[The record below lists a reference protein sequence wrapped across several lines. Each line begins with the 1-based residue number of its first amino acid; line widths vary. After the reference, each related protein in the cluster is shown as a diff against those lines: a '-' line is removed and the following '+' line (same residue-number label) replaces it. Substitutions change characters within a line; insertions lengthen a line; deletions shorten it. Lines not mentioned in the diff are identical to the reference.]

1 MQKRGARRTLARK
14 KGWGCRRTPDRPVR
28 LENVSLR
35 NLLAAVLASRPA
47 QPLRPLPGSSLPQAQ
62 ATARE
67 KWRSDLRHPVRLP
80 NVLQRQ
86 KFQVCFGTARLAAPC
101 CQRSTPRGG
110 ESGGPAV
117 AIPERPD
124 RLGEGTRSS
133 SSWRGSPSSDRAI
146 ARSDSPRAPPV
157 CCWRAAGPA
166 WGGRGPRA
174 SAGLARARECAL
186 RIGSAELVVRQPA
199 LAGALINDPPVEE
212 LGRDRHL
219 LVVTAGVERDRRQAG
234 QTS

>member
-1 MQKRGARRTLARK
+1 M
-14 KGWGCRRTPDRPVR
+14 
-28 LENVSLR
+28 R

-110 ESGGPAV
+110 ESGRPAV